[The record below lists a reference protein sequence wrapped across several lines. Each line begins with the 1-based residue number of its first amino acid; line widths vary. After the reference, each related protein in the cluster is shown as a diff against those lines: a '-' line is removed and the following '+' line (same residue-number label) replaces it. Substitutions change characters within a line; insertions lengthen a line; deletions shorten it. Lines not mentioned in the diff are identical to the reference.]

1 MLSPGI
7 IYESN
12 RSLAGTVCCPILSF
26 RARSV
31 SPTFRQQMPV
41 LADSEPSRKG
51 QVMGVTEMT
60 TVRFEQDH
68 GVGTILLT
76 NPPSNRIGS
85 QFAVD
90 LRAAVHDASLSDSR
104 VLVIR
109 SDGPNFCMGG
119 NVPEW
124 PGKSADWFRTFIAE
138 CNSSFHA
145 IEALRIPSVA
155 VVRGGAI
162 GGGFELALACDF
174 LVAAEDATFFAV
186 EIRSGNIPLAGGLQ
200 RLAERVGRA
209 RAAKLALLGEPFSGI
224 IAGDLGIATLV
235 VPEADL
241 DETSR
246 KLVDKLANGPTK
258 AYAAARTLLKA
269 WSAGGVAAADVM
281 MIDVA
286 IDLFKTEDTTKGVLN
301 SAKAIQAGVQPT
313 PLTFFGR

>member
-1 MLSPGI
+1 
-7 IYESN
+7 
-12 RSLAGTVCCPILSF
+12 
-26 RARSV
+26 
-31 SPTFRQQMPV
+31 
-41 LADSEPSRKG
+41 
-51 QVMGVTEMT
+51 MT

-76 NPPSNRIGS
+76 NPPSNRIGG

-246 KLVDKLANGPTK
+246 NLVNKLANGPTK

-281 MIDVA
+281 MLDVA

-313 PLTFFGR
+313 PLTFLGR